1 MKKCTI
7 LNVLVLHQ
15 TCVVR
20 VLAGLLLSLVVI
32 PANVSADL
40 NLDLP
45 DFNLPDLGD
54 PSVSALPNSEERDRG
69 LTILRKLRSRGSLIE
84 DPEINT
90 WIRSLGN
97 RLAARAPRTGSP
109 FYFVVSKNKSI
120 NAFATIGGV
129 VLINAGLI
137 METDSESELAAV
149 LSHEIAHV
157 TQRHIARMIAK
168 SKEDT
173 FGRSAAVLAGVVA
186 GSKNPQLGQA
196 LITGA
201 LATGMHK
208 QLSFNREAES
218 EADRVGLRILATTG
232 FNPQGMPRF
241 LQKLEQISDNKNAD
255 ITEYLQSHPLPHKR
269 VVDAQFRANRLGHS
283 GGKENVSY
291 QYMREKVRVLTQ
303 PESAPSFKAA
313 PRIKKY
319 AEALKHEKRGHYV
332 QALQLVGQ
340 HSRQISEAA
349 LIARVLN
356 KQRKFQQSIQLL
368 APLLKIYPA
377 NEFLSMPLAEAYASL
392 NQPQSLQ
399 QAWNVLKRVVIS
411 EQTSLEFF
419 ELRQRIAHRSGHRA
433 EAYRSAAERNLRM
446 GEYKYAAVQLRKAIK
461 LPGTNAAQI
470 HQFQT
475 LLTEIENRVKHMRS
489 LKN

>member
-1 MKKCTI
+1 M
-7 LNVLVLHQ
+7 
-15 TCVVR
+15 
-20 VLAGLLLSLVVI
+20 LAGLLLSFVLM
-32 PANVSADL
+32 PMSAFADL

-54 PSVSALPNSEERDRG
+54 PSISALPNSEERDIG

-97 RLAARAPRTGSP
+97 RLVARAPQTGNP
-109 FYFVVSKNKSI
+109 FYFVVSKDKSI

-137 METDSESELAAV
+137 MKTDSESELAAV
-149 LSHEIAHV
+149 LSHEIAHI
-157 TQRHIARMIAK
+157 TQRHLARMIAQ

-173 FGRSAAVLAGVVA
+173 LGRSAAVLAGVVA
-186 GSKNPQLGQA
+186 GTKNPQLGQA

-208 QLSFNREAES
+208 QLSFSREAET
-218 EADRVGLRILATTG
+218 EADRVGLRILSSTG

-255 ITEYLQSHPLPHKR
+255 ITEYLRSHPLSHKR
-269 VVDAQFRANRLGHS
+269 VVDAQLRANRLGNWR
-283 GGKENVSY
+283 GKEKLSY
-291 QYMREKVRVLTQ
+291 QYMREKVRALIR
-303 PESAPSFKAA
+303 PESPPPFKTS
-313 PRIKKY
+313 PKIKKY
-319 AEALKHEKRGHYV
+319 AEALKNEKKGRYAQV
-332 QALQLVGQ
+332 LQLVGQ
-340 HSRQISEAA
+340 QSKQVSEAS
-349 LIARVLN
+349 LIARVFN
-356 KQRKFQQSIQLL
+356 KQRNFQQSILL
-368 APLLKIYPA
+368 ITPLLNVYPA
-377 NEFLSMPLAEAYASL
+377 NESLSMLLAEAYAGL
-392 NQPQSLQ
+392 NQPQQLQ
-399 QAWNVLKRVVIS
+399 QAWQVLKRVEIS

-446 GEYKYAAVQLRKAIK
+446 GEYKYAAVQLRQAIK
-461 LPGTNAAQI
+461 LPDTNAAQL
-470 HQFQT
+470 HQFQQ
-475 LLTEIENRVKHMRS
+475 LLSDVENS
-489 LKN
+489 LKRDKKRKK

>member
-1 MKKCTI
+1 MNKFFSHI
-7 LNVLVLHQ
+7 LPK
-15 TCVVR
+15 TF
-20 VLAGLLLSLVVI
+20 AGLFLCIGLI
-32 PANVSADL
+32 PVNTSADL

-54 PSVSALPNSEERDRG
+54 PSISALPNSEERDRG

-97 RLAARAPRTGSP
+97 RLAARAPQTGNP
-109 FYFVVSKNKSI
+109 FYFVVAKDRSI

-137 METDSESELAAV
+137 MKTDSESELAAV

-173 FGRSAAVLAGVVA
+173 LGRSAAVLAGIVA
-186 GSKNPQLGQA
+186 SAKNAQVGQA

-218 EADRVGLRILATTG
+218 EADRVGLRILSSTG
-232 FNPQGMPRF
+232 FNPQGMPLF
-241 LQKLEQISDNKNAD
+241 LKKLERISDDKYAD
-255 ITEYLQSHPLPHKR
+255 ITEYLQTHPLPHKR
-269 VVDAQFRANRLGHS
+269 VIDAQLRANKLGRAR
-283 GGKENVSY
+283 GKEHISY
-291 QYMREKVRVLTQ
+291 QYMREKVRMLTR
-303 PESAPSFKAA
+303 PESPPSLKT
-313 PRIKKY
+313 PPNVKKY
-319 AEALKHEKRGHYV
+319 ATALKHEKRGHYA
-332 QALQLVGQ
+332 QALQLLGQ
-340 HSRQISEAA
+340 QSRQISEAA

-356 KQRKFQQSIQLL
+356 KQRKFQQTIQVLT
-368 APLLKIYPA
+368 PLLKIYPA
-377 NEFLSMPLAEAYASL
+377 NEFLSVLLAEAYAGL
-392 NQPQSLQ
+392 NQPQQLQ
-399 QAWNVLKRVVIS
+399 QAWNTIKKVVLS

-419 ELRQRIAHRSGHRA
+419 ELRQRIAHRSGHKA

-446 GEYKYAAVQLRKAIK
+446 GEYKYAAVQLRQAIK
-461 LPGTNAAQI
+461 LPGTNTAQL

-475 LLTEIENRVKHMRS
+475 LLTAVENNLKRS
-489 LKN
+489 KVAKK

>member
-1 MKKCTI
+1 MKVCAI
-7 LNVLVLHQ
+7 PHIFAALF
-15 TCVVR
+15 
-20 VLAGLLLSLVVI
+20 LSAALM
-32 PANVSADL
+32 PVSVFADL

-69 LTILRKLRSRGSLIE
+69 LIILRKLRSRGSLIE

-97 RLAARAPRTGSP
+97 RLAARAPQTGNP
-109 FYFVVSKNKSI
+109 FYFVVSKDKSI

-137 METDSESELAAV
+137 MKTDSESELAAV

-168 SKEDT
+168 SKEDAL
-173 FGRSAAVLAGVVA
+173 GRSAAVLAGVVA
-186 GSKNPQLGQA
+186 GTRNPELGQA

-208 QLSFNREAES
+208 QLSFSREAES
-218 EADRVGLRILATTG
+218 EADRVGLRILAATG

-269 VVDAQFRANRLGHS
+269 VVDAQLRANQLGRS
-283 GGKENVSY
+283 GGKENMSY
-291 QYMREKVRVLTQ
+291 QYMREKVRMLVR
-303 PESAPSFKAA
+303 PENPPSPKAS
-313 PRIKKY
+313 PRVKKY
-319 AEALKHEKRGHYV
+319 AAALKHEKRGRYA
-332 QALQLVGQ
+332 QALQLVGL
-340 HSRQISEAA
+340 HSKQVWEVV
-349 LIARVLN
+349 LIARALN

-368 APLLKIYPA
+368 TPLLKVYPA
-377 NEFLSMPLAEAYASL
+377 NEFLSMPLAEAYAGL
-392 NQPQSLQ
+392 NQPQPLQ

-419 ELRQRIAHRSGHRA
+419 ELRQRIANRSGHRA

-446 GEYKYAAVQLRKAIK
+446 GEYKYAAVQLRQAIK
-461 LPGTNAAQI
+461 LPDANVAQL
-470 HQFQT
+470 HQFQG
-475 LLTEIENRVKHMRS
+475 LLTKVETHQAREKS
-489 LKN
+489 LNK